1 MCIRDS
7 QELAKEIHKMSEAGR
22 VSLRTIRRDAK
33 EHIEKLE
40 KDKAISEDDKFRG
53 VDELQKLVDKYIAR
67 VDELLKNK
75 EKEVLEF

>member
-1 MCIRDS
+1 
-7 QELAKEIHKMSEAGR
+7 MSEDGR

-40 KDKAISEDDKFRG
+40 KDKVVSEDDKFRAL
-53 VDELQKLVDKYIAR
+53 DELQKSVDKYIAK
-67 VDELLKNK
+67 VDEILKNK

>member
-1 MCIRDS
+1 
-7 QELAKEIHKMSEAGR
+7 MSEEGR
-22 VSLRTIRRDAK
+22 ISLRTIRRDAK

-40 KDKAISEDDKFRG
+40 KDKVVSEDDKFRAI
-53 VDELQKLVDKYIAR
+53 DELQKIVDRYIAK